1 MQELVRHVAAEVG
14 TDEETARRAIGTLLA
29 FVHEN
34 AEEADAQALFEQV
47 PDAAALAEE
56 GAVQAADAG
65 SGGSAGGLM
74 GMLGGMLGGN
84 MGAAM
89 RTLERLQ
96 GLGLDTGQIGA
107 IGKALFRHLK
117 SEADEELVRRILDD
131 LGGKVPML
139 DRFL

>member
-1 MQELVRHVAAEVG
+1 MEELVRQVATEVG
-14 TDEETARRAIGTLLA
+14 TDEETARCAIGTLLA
-29 FVHEN
+29 FVRDN
-34 AEEADAQALFEQV
+34 ANEADAQALFEQV

-56 GAVQAADAG
+56 DVVQASDAG
-65 SGGSAGGLM
+65 SGGGLM

-117 SEADEELVRRILDD
+117 SEADEELVQRVLDD
-131 LGGKVPML
+131 LAGKVPML

>member
-1 MQELVRHVAAEVG
+1 MEELVRHVAAEAG
-14 TDEETARRAIGTLLA
+14 ADEETVRRAIGTLLA

-47 PDAAALAEE
+47 PEAAALAEE

-65 SGGSAGGLM
+65 GGSGLM

-117 SEADEELVRRILDD
+117 SEADEELVQRILDD
-131 LGGKVPML
+131 LAGKVPML